1 MVGAAEAAALFA
13 AAAKRPGKRRL
24 RKLYAAVSDDSGL
37 QYVCGLIGYLRFL
50 GPDLGC
56 IYGLSRWLALTGS
69 DRGAVKIGIALLG
82 VTYPGPDLAVVR
94 RARPVR
100 SSARLTAT
108 ARRRT
113 WTITR
118 RAPKPLPRSWT

>member
-1 MVGAAEAAALFA
+1 MGPRWHCLTIRRLSGQAVCAGWAADLTERWAIWAVATVMVGAAEAAALFA

-56 IYGLSRWLALTGS
+56 I
-69 DRGAVKIGIALLG
+69 
-82 VTYPGPDLAVVR
+82 
-94 RARPVR
+94 
-100 SSARLTAT
+100 
-108 ARRRT
+108 
-113 WTITR
+113 
-118 RAPKPLPRSWT
+118 